1 MPHVDV
7 ISSLFFCCEIYKYFS
22 FWSATEEKY
31 NLLNLNTCKCV
42 NIDHAEIVRIGD
54 GKKIVSLEV
63 VPEEQL
69 VIVVAGRQRQVK
81 LIPVRALAGD
91 DVEWIKVKSIKKL
104 FFCISNTGNSRLVRV
119 HLAPNSS

>member
-1 MPHVDV
+1 M
-7 ISSLFFCCEIYKYFS
+7 
-22 FWSATEEKY
+22 
-31 NLLNLNTCKCV
+31 
-42 NIDHAEIVRIGD
+42 
-54 GKKIVSLEV
+54 SLEV